1 MPGHPDGQSYALWR
15 GNALLSA
22 QETVTNIAP
31 FALDAIVTNFA
42 SLMVHVQAAANN
54 GGAVTS
60 QFYDDAA
67 HTKFAG
73 QFSWQLWNCDLQAT
87 IPILG
92 NYLHFTITTAN
103 AGNQVF
109 TCYIAPFNV
118 GVGAG
123 ATFTAQLPDIVAGLV
138 YVSGFPADTSGKLQ
152 LEVDDLSAAGSGIA
166 AIIPVQTFT
175 VPFLMS
181 TACGE
186 RVLALKIVN
195 TDGAAAHSISY
206 HVRTLSQ

>member
-1 MPGHPDGQSYALWR
+1 MLGHPDGQSYALWR

-54 GGAVTS
+54 GGAVTA

-87 IPILG
+87 VPILG
-92 NYLHFTITTAN
+92 NCLHFIITTAN

-109 TCYIAPFNV
+109 TCYIAPSNVAVTRPVYTAGFNEVSGFNV

-123 ATFTAQLPDIVAGLV
+123 ATLQSQLPDIVAGLV
-138 YVSGFPADTSGKLQ
+138 YVSGFPPDASGKLQ
-152 LEVDDLSAAGSGIA
+152 LEVDDLNTPTADITAS
-166 AIIPVQTFT
+166 IPLPLITPPVF
-175 VPFLMS
+175 
-181 TACGE
+181 
-186 RVLALKIVN
+186 
-195 TDGAAAHSISY
+195 
-206 HVRTLSQ
+206 

>member
-1 MPGHPDGQSYALWR
+1 
-15 GNALLSA
+15 
-22 QETVTNIAP
+22 
-31 FALDAIVTNFA
+31 
-42 SLMVHVQAAANN
+42 MVHVQAAANN
-54 GGAVTS
+54 GGAVTA

-87 IPILG
+87 VPILG

-109 TCYIAPFNV
+109 TCYIAPSNVAVTRPVYTAGFNEVSGFNV